1 MLITTQ
7 APPSLAKCPY
17 HNKARTTEAPKVAD
31 TFTPGPI
38 APDHT
43 WLAKDPVHTPVPQ
56 ISSWENAKHFDTVI
70 VGGGMGGLNTAWR
83 LKDSGQTIGIF
94 ERTKHLGGRVHT
106 APAEGNS
113 TPMDVGAM
121 RFIPSQHKLLNN
133 LAEHFQI
140 PTKEFIVG
148 GDQNLQF
155 YRGERL
161 TNKQITQDPGAAPYK
176 LAPNEQ
182 GKSADDLLASAIEK
196 VIPGFRG
203 LTPEQ
208 LELATQNA
216 KLGDVPLTQLGLQN
230 MLSATLS
237 KEAIRFVSD
246 SVGYESDMQ
255 NWDAGQAIM
264 ELAADYRQGVTYKVP
279 VDGMSAF
286 PRALRADLDKSAN
299 VSIARKQTLRQVGY
313 DETSKEFRLIFEG
326 MDGKATPVLA
336 DKVVLNLPKL
346 PLSAVVADSP
356 QLQGTPLEQNLDKV
370 KSNPL
375 TRIFLSYDKP
385 WWNEMG
391 IQSGRSMSDLN
402 LGQVYYY
409 GGSQDQKPY
418 IEVYNDGSKSEF
430 WEGLQNPANPGVTT
444 TLSPTPQLAAELQ
457 KELQELHGR
466 ELPQPT
472 GILYKR
478 WADPF
483 FGAGWHTWNAGSKPW
498 ETAASMI
505 QPLQGLPLYL
515 CGEAYSNSQGWIE
528 GALQTSE
535 KVVEHMA
542 VHS

>member
-1 MLITTQ
+1 MLITAQ
-7 APPSLAKCPY
+7 APPSLARCP
-17 HNKARTTEAPKVAD
+17 HHKAKVAPEAPKE
-31 TFTPGPI
+31 TFTPGEI
-38 APDHT
+38 APDHS
-43 WLAKDPVHTPVPQ
+43 WLATDPVHTPVPQ
-56 ISSWENAKHFDTVI
+56 IGSWENAQRFDTVI

-83 LKDSGQTIGIF
+83 LKDSGQKIGIF

-140 PTKEFIVG
+140 PTKEFIVS

-161 TNKQITQDPGAAPYK
+161 TNQEISADPGKAPYN
-176 LAPNEQ
+176 LPAHER

-196 VIPGFRG
+196 AIPGFRD
-203 LTPEQ
+203 LSPEQ
-208 LELATQNA
+208 LEKATQTA
-216 KLGDVPLTQLGLQN
+216 RLGDVPLTQLGLQN
-230 MLSATLS
+230 LLSATLS

-264 ELAADYRQGVTYKVP
+264 ELAADYRQGVVYEVP
-279 VDGMSAF
+279 VEGMSAF
-286 PRALRADLDKSAN
+286 PRALRGDLEKSGN
-299 VSIARKQTLRQVGY
+299 VSISRKQTLRQVGY
-313 DETSKEFRLIFEG
+313 DEQSKQFRLIFEG

-336 DKVVLNLPKL
+336 DKVVLNLPKV

-375 TRIFLSYDKP
+375 TRIFVAYDRP

-409 GGSQDQKPY
+409 GGGNDQKPY
-418 IEVYNDGSKSEF
+418 LEVYNDGSKSEF

-444 TLSPTPQLAAELQ
+444 TLTATPQLAAELQ

-466 ELPQPT
+466 EIPAPT

-498 ETAASMI
+498 ETAAAMI

-528 GALQTSE
+528 GALQSSE
-535 KVVEHMA
+535 KVVAQMSQQPA
-542 VHS
+542 K